1 MTILNTDICNMALG
15 KLGAGQIVNLADT
28 AENTPEAIQ
37 CRLHFEQTRDA
48 LIRSHLWRFASAR
61 ESLTE
66 NSSSPSFE
74 FDNQF
79 DLPDDFMRHKSVWDG
94 VDHRNTRVTF
104 AIEGDL
110 LLTNSDSIDLRY
122 IKKVTDPT
130 KFDSLFVEVLI
141 LKLAIKLVAPLA
153 GGAPE
158 LQQVLG
164 TELQLIMPS
173 VRALDR
179 QETNN
184 IGRNDNPSW
193 NDARFSSG
201 GARIASQLGG

>member
-1 MTILNTDICNMALG
+1 MALSNTDICNMALG
-15 KLGAGQIVNLADT
+15 KLGSSRIVNLDDT

-48 LIRSHLWRFASAR
+48 LVRSHWWRFASGR

-66 NSSSPSFE
+66 NSSSPDFE

-94 VDHRNTRVTF
+94 VDHRNTRVTY
-104 AIEGDL
+104 AIEGNL

-130 KFDSLFVEVLI
+130 EFDSLFVEVLV

-153 GGAPE
+153 GGAPK
-158 LQQVLG
+158 LQQVLA
-164 TELQLIMPS
+164 TELKLIMPS

-184 IGRNDNPSW
+184 VGRNDRITW
-193 NDARFSSG
+193 NDGRISFG
-201 GARIASQLGG
+201 GARIDSQLGS